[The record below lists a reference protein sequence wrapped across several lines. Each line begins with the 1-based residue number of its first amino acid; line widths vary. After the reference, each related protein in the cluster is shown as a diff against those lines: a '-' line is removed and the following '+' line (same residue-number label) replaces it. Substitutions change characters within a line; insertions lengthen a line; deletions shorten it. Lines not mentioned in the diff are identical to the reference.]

1 VLQRIFFI
9 HCPYHKPG
17 GKDNEMSNEDKKSTK
32 IFNYYGTDVEVSEEV
47 FDFLRRD
54 AWKNDM
60 RRRRSNRCLVSSE
73 NGTLVRCEKSCFNCP
88 RLRTGTVFSFEKTM
102 EEGVDIKDPMNVEE
116 LITEEET
123 QEEVRSDYFALDEV
137 DQIILRLRYEG
148 LSDRRIAESLNM
160 KQTTVSYRKRKAIRK
175 LFDQHKKDL

>member
-1 VLQRIFFI
+1 
-9 HCPYHKPG
+9 
-17 GKDNEMSNEDKKSTK
+17 MSKSDKKSTTK
-32 IFNYYGTDVEVSEEV
+32 IFNYYGKDVEVSEEV
-47 FDFLRRD
+47 FDFLRKD

-60 RRRRSNRCLVSSE
+60 RRRRSNRCMVSSE
-73 NGTLVRCEKSCFNCP
+73 KGTLVRCEKSCFNCP

-123 QEEVRSDYFALDEV
+123 QEEVRSDYLALDEV

-148 LSDRRIAESLNM
+148 LSDRRIAEALGM
-160 KQTTVSYRKRKAIRK
+160 KQTTVSYRKRKAVK
-175 LFDQHKKDL
+175 ELYDKHKEDL

>member
-1 VLQRIFFI
+1 
-9 HCPYHKPG
+9 
-17 GKDNEMSNEDKKSTK
+17 MSKSDKKSTAK
-32 IFNYYGTDVEVSEEV
+32 IFNYYGKDVEVSEEV
-47 FDFLRRD
+47 FDFLRKD

-60 RRRRSNRCLVSSE
+60 RRRRSNRCMVSNE
-73 NGTLVRCEKSCFNCP
+73 KGTLVRCEKSCFNCP

-123 QEEVRSDYFALDEV
+123 QEEVRSDYLALDEV

-148 LSDRRIAESLNM
+148 MSDRRIAEALGM
-160 KQTTVSYRKRKAIRK
+160 KQTTVSYRKRKAVK
-175 LFDQHKKDL
+175 ELYDKHKEDL